1 MENNAPGRGK
11 LKVTGIIYT
20 VLGALSILG
29 SLLILGA
36 GGRRVQRPRRGQW
49 GVLPGDRH
57 PGHPKLRPAGEL
69 RGQLCAWGDC
79 AGAGGDRA
87 GGQCGRVRPH
97 RCGVQCGG
105 TGAVH
110 PLPPGRQAESG
121 RMESGPIMKPL
132 HGKPCARLG
141 DTVFLSPGRGV
152 DFLGKGWYNTLVCDA
167 ADSAGQYPA
176 AKDVTG

>member
-1 MENNAPGRGK
+1 MMENNAPGRGK

-36 GGRRVQRPRRGQW
+36 GGLLLASDNDVGLVLGAAA
-49 GVLPGDRH
+49 GVFSVLGAVSLPGDRH

-141 DTVFLSPGRGV
+141 TRFFFPRGEALI
-152 DFLGKGWYNTLVCDA
+152 FWGKVGTIL
-167 ADSAGQYPA
+167 
-176 AKDVTG
+176 